1 MVDLK
6 RLMREGLYGF
16 TGTKLWTHPKRRNV
30 RRQLLHPPV
39 DAAFAAKLVAH
50 VHANMNKWL
59 ARGDLW
65 VSGTIDDIDLTRA
78 PAESFLVT
86 FSEDTDSD
94 SDSDA
99 EYVHVVESE
108 DEGDED
114 AAAGGSGEELE
125 LDEEKGEGGEEE
137 AEGVEGKAEAEA
149 DPNAVYCLCR
159 QSHGP
164 SGESEAMIQCEN
176 CKEWFHDE
184 CVDFVDDDDAEW
196 RCPPCLLPV
205 PRSPSKKKRSG
216 RAGLGP
222 VTSPRKR
229 RKPAK
234 FADQG

>member
-1 MVDLK
+1 M
-6 RLMREGLYGF
+6 
-16 TGTKLWTHPKRRNV
+16 
-30 RRQLLHPPV
+30 

-137 AEGVEGKAEAEA
+137 ERRRPKRTRM
-149 DPNAVYCLCR
+149 LCTVC
-159 QSHGP
+159 
-164 SGESEAMIQCEN
+164 A
-176 CKEWFHDE
+176 
-184 CVDFVDDDDAEW
+184 
-196 RCPPCLLPV
+196 
-205 PRSPSKKKRSG
+205 G
-216 RAGLGP
+216 RAMVRLGRARP
-222 VTSPRKR
+222 
-229 RKPAK
+229 
-234 FADQG
+234 